1 VIENRQYRIR
11 KSELDGF
18 QSLPEAVDRIT
29 GKNVLRWYVSEVTKA
44 EIVFEA
50 TTWSERMDMDTV
62 PGATRY
68 HPGKSAVLSLVP
80 TGIGCRIGG
89 FAGDAAPITNLLA
102 STADYLITNPNS
114 VNASNF
120 IGLNRA
126 NIVYSDGCSL
136 DFFAQGL
143 VNLHLPY
150 ANRIGLIIEK
160 SDNRTLDIVYNVVN
174 AVRAV
179 HGANITDIIVTDQSI
194 GGRCIENKSG
204 VFVGTV
210 DNPHVLLEACEKLV
224 RNGVNAIALT
234 SSIQDLPLSAYVKH
248 FEGEYPNPVGG
259 VEAVISYL
267 TTTRFRVPSA
277 HAPIL
282 NQDELEVRNSIVD
295 ARGAAEH
302 ASASGLA
309 CILIGLQKAPQIS
322 PPANF
327 READVLH
334 WNNVLAVVTP
344 ASCLGGIPV
353 IYALRNGVPVIAVEE
368 NHTILDVNKLNCD
381 LADVIE
387 VRNYAEAAGIILALK
402 SGLNLES
409 ISRPFETLRHS
420 SAREFVVLSAVLSHL

>member
-1 VIENRQYRIR
+1 MIENAQYRLK
-11 KSELDGF
+11 KSGLDGF
-18 QSLPEAVDRIT
+18 QSLPEAVAKET
-29 GKNVLRWYVSEVTKA
+29 GKQVLRWYVSEVSTD

-50 TTWSERMDMDTV
+50 TTWGGESLHETDD
-62 PGATRY
+62 PAALNY
-68 HPGKSAVLSLVP
+68 HPGKSAILSLVP
-80 TGIGCRIGG
+80 TGIGCSIGG

-102 STADYLITNPNS
+102 STADYLITHPNS

-120 IGLNRA
+120 IGLNSG

-136 DFFAQGL
+136 DLFAQGL
-143 VNLHLPY
+143 VNLRIPY
-150 ANRIGLIIEK
+150 ANKVGLIIEK
-160 SDNRTLDIVYNVVN
+160 TDRRTLDIVFNVVN

-179 HGANITDIIVTDQSI
+179 HGANITEIFITEESI

-204 VFVGTV
+204 AFVGTL
-210 DNPHVLLEACEKLV
+210 DNPHVLLDACEKLI

-234 SSIQDLPLSAYVKH
+234 SHIQDLPLNSYVKH
-248 FEGEYPNPVGG
+248 FEGNYPNPVGG

-282 NQDELEVRNSIVD
+282 NMEELEVTNSVVD
-295 ARGAAEH
+295 ARGAGEH

-309 CILIGLQKAPQIS
+309 CILMGLQKAPQIS
-322 PPANF
+322 TRVNH
-327 READVLH
+327 RESDVLH

-353 IYALRNGVPVIAVEE
+353 IHALRHGIPVIAVEE
-368 NHTILDVNKLNCD
+368 NRTIFEVNKAKCD
-381 LADVIE
+381 LREVIE

-402 SGLNLES
+402 KGLDLES
-409 ISRPFETLRHS
+409 IARPLQTLRY
-420 SAREFVVLSAVLSHL
+420 